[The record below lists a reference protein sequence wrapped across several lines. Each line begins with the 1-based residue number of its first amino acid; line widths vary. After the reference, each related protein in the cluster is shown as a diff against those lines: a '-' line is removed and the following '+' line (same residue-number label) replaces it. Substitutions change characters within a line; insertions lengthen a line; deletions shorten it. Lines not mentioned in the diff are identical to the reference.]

1 MWSSW
6 PALRNQPTADFV
18 PDQPSRVLIPG
29 YGQYFWDR
37 FAYGTNFAAGTGG
50 DITLTAVEPNIH
62 AIHALIN
69 VGINSDFY
77 VRLGDRYS
85 IRLYSETYDE
95 TTQGFNGRSQLA
107 GSQINP
113 YGVYRKVSYTYL
125 NAALM
130 DRSSVITTANLSS
143 GFSWPYSQL
152 ALCVGYAYAADK
164 SLKMYAHLI
173 PNGGNTCGSGTC
185 SLLTSVNAADA
196 FSGKASFLIKEPTNG
211 DGDISF
217 RSISCHIGPFLESQ
231 PRGPETAT
239 TRATHRG
246 DRVASLRSRSVNFTQ
261 PIMSSQVLP
270 IDCGGHSEFLPTAYG
285 YLPNELFS
293 VALNGQPDADTA
305 WVAPSSSYRSTCG
318 FSPSQN
324 VKLSKLKVEVTNINF
339 GFYSSDQSFTIDS
352 VTPTRF
358 GDNEYE
364 GSVSKEI
371 DLQSFLGI
379 TTSIIRCWVSISGS
393 EAITNENT
401 PATLGDAVM
410 ATSFYVRS
418 LFYAPLN
425 EREEVLVAGQ
435 SRSLSESEAADFFN
449 GSPLSLNVYPL
460 YVRASVVVTAIGTA

>member
-1 MWSSW
+1 
-6 PALRNQPTADFV
+6 
-18 PDQPSRVLIPG
+18 
-29 YGQYFWDR
+29 
-37 FAYGTNFAAGTGG
+37 
-50 DITLTAVEPNIH
+50 
-62 AIHALIN
+62 
-69 VGINSDFY
+69 
-77 VRLGDRYS
+77 
-85 IRLYSETYDE
+85 
-95 TTQGFNGRSQLA
+95 
-107 GSQINP
+107 
-113 YGVYRKVSYTYL
+113 
-125 NAALM
+125 
-130 DRSSVITTANLSS
+130 
-143 GFSWPYSQL
+143 
-152 ALCVGYAYAADK
+152 
-164 SLKMYAHLI
+164 
-173 PNGGNTCGSGTC
+173 
-185 SLLTSVNAADA
+185 
-196 FSGKASFLIKEPTNG
+196 
-211 DGDISF
+211 
-217 RSISCHIGPFLESQ
+217 
-231 PRGPETAT
+231 
-239 TRATHRG
+239 
-246 DRVASLRSRSVNFTQ
+246 
-261 PIMSSQVLP
+261 
-270 IDCGGHSEFLPTAYG
+270 LPTAYG